1 MWSNVIPNG
10 NNCVEMLRNLCPV
23 SPSMYYVGVTK
34 VWSWAGD
41 RLQGSQEM
49 AVEMGGSRHHTPSQL
64 FLKEQLYQALE
75 SKRAR
80 AHHLAALTL
89 QRYARTFFIMRRFR
103 SLRRKIILLQSRAR
117 GYLARWGP
125 RGGQWVGAARW
136 QRVTGA
142 LLQAAVPAYAAHAH
156 QVQVAGAH
164 LREPPAVSQGEVET
178 GTSWG
183 GPGHPFPPSQAFSG
197 GSGGETAAP
206 PDHELP

>member
-64 FLKEQLYQALE
+64 FLKEQLYQVLE

-125 RGGQWVGAARW
+125 RRGAVGECC
-136 QRVTGA
+136 
-142 LLQAAVPAYAAHAH
+142 
-156 QVQVAGAH
+156 QVAEGDGC
-164 LREPPAVSQGEVET
+164 PPA
-178 GTSWG
+178 
-183 GPGHPFPPSQAFSG
+183 
-197 GSGGETAAP
+197 GSGTGVCGARSSSSGRWCTST
-206 PDHELP
+206 